1 MQDLWVLALTV
12 FTNLFSIVNP
22 VSNVPIFLELTSAAD
37 TRTKR
42 RVAKTSTITA
52 FFIVTAFILLGKS
65 IFDFLGITIPAF
77 RITGGIL
84 LSFVG
89 FELLSSKKSSIQNTG
104 NSTGRFDEGVAISPL
119 AIPMLSG
126 PGTIVAAMNYTANQ
140 NYVGIAVIILV
151 TAIVMTITY
160 YAFIY
165 SDKIYQ
171 LLGNNIITVFGKLMG
186 LIIAIMG
193 VNMVIVG
200 TKDAFNL
207 NGSPQTA
214 VVKEVQNA
222 GGEPQN
228 PVSKEVSQPSH
239 GKASEEMIE
248 ESMGSANG
256 ETVDFSKAVD
266 SMKVD
271 TLQ

>member
-42 RVAKTSTITA
+42 RVAKTATITA

-84 LSFVG
+84 LAFVG

-104 NSTGRFDEGVAISPL
+104 SSTGRFDEGVAISPL
-119 AIPMLSG
+119 AIPMLAG

-140 NYVGIAVIILV
+140 GYVGIAIIVLV
-151 TAIVMTITY
+151 TAIVMGITY
-160 YAFIY
+160 YAFVY
-165 SDKIYQ
+165 SEKIYQ
-171 LLGNNIITVFGKLMG
+171 LLGSNIITVFGKLMG

-207 NGSPQTA
+207 NPAPAAPNTEVVVGSL
-214 VVKEVQNA
+214 
-222 GGEPQN
+222 
-228 PVSKEVSQPSH
+228 SDS
-239 GKASEEMIE
+239 KASVDPQSQAKPETEGA
-248 ESMGSANG
+248 GSAESG
-256 ETVDFSKAVD
+256 CVDIRQAVD
-266 SMKVD
+266 TMLSD
-271 TLQ
+271 TLPAE